1 MIALTDLVPEAYVDG
16 LVLMNDAPAS
26 VMPMS
31 INEMHL
37 YSYLGCILGLFKG
50 QPVADWGYP
59 YAITSEGF
67 PWSAEFDQ
75 ARDTLCA
82 GGLIEI
88 DDRGLMTPR
97 TPDLAAELQVVL
109 GLNSFAER
117 RPWLRAAVE
126 CSLALPIGSIRH
138 AVSRSPGVATPFL
151 LGQRGRLLEPADTTL
166 LYEEYAVVSEVLGA
180 GAQDVLSPAVIWLS
194 ARILRKEEAAV

>member
-1 MIALTDLVPEAYVDG
+1 MMTDLVPEAYVDG
-16 LVLMNDAPAS
+16 LIIMSDAPSS
-26 VMPMS
+26 VLPMS
-31 INEMHL
+31 VNEVHL
-37 YSYLGCILGLFKG
+37 YSYLGCVLALFKG
-50 QPVADWGYP
+50 KPVADWGYP

-75 ARDTLCA
+75 AREALCA
-82 GGLIEI
+82 NGLIDV
-88 DDRGLMTPR
+88 DDRGMLSARRPELT
-97 TPDLAAELQVVL
+97 AELATVMSL
-109 GLNSFAER
+109 GSWSER

-126 CSLALPIGSIRH
+126 CALALPVGSIRH

-151 LGQRGRLLEPADTTL
+151 LGQRGRLLEPADATL

>member
-1 MIALTDLVPEAYVDG
+1 MNAVTDLVPEAYVDG
-16 LVLMNDAPAS
+16 LVIMNDAPSS
-26 VMPMS
+26 VLPMS

-50 QPVADWGYP
+50 KPVADWGYP

-75 ARDTLCA
+75 AREALCA

-88 DDRGLMTPR
+88 DDRGLMTSR
-97 TPDLAAELQVVL
+97 TPDLASELQVVL

-138 AVSRSPGVATPFL
+138 AVSRSPGVATPFM

>member
-1 MIALTDLVPEAYVDG
+1 MVVTDLIPEAYVDG
-16 LVLMNDAPAS
+16 LVIMNDAPAS
-26 VMPMS
+26 ILPISV
-31 INEMHL
+31 NEMHL
-37 YSYLGCILGLFKG
+37 YSYLGCILALFKG
-50 QPVADWGYP
+50 KPVADWGYP

-75 ARDTLCA
+75 ARETLCA
-82 GGLIEI
+82 SGLIEV

-97 TPDLAAELQVVL
+97 PSELTVELQTVL
-109 GLNSFAER
+109 SLGSSAER

-126 CSLALPIGSIRH
+126 CALALPIGAIRH
-138 AVSRSPGVATPFL
+138 AVSRSPGVATPFF

-194 ARILRKEEAAV
+194 ARILRKEDAVV

>member
-1 MIALTDLVPEAYVDG
+1 MDAVTDLVPEAYVDG
-16 LVLMNDAPAS
+16 LVIMNDAPAS
-26 VMPMS
+26 VLPMS

-50 QPVADWGYP
+50 KPVADWGYP

-75 ARDTLCA
+75 AREALCA

-88 DDRGLMTPR
+88 DDQGLMTSR
-97 TPDLAAELQVVL
+97 TPDLASELQVVL

-138 AVSRSPGVATPFL
+138 AVSRSPGVATPFM

-180 GAQDVLSPAVIWLS
+180 GAQDILSPAVIWLS